1 MQSEIGGKAV
11 DVAGDARCDSPGHSA
26 QFGMYSLMDVATNKI
41 LTLHVLKVR
50 IHFNGNLGPSTC
62 IKMDQR

>member
-1 MQSEIGGKAV
+1 MLSEIGGKAV
-11 DVAGDARCDSPGHSA
+11 DVAGDERCDSPGHSA

-50 IHFNGNLGPSTC
+50 IHFNGNSGPSPC
-62 IKMDQR
+62 IEMDQR